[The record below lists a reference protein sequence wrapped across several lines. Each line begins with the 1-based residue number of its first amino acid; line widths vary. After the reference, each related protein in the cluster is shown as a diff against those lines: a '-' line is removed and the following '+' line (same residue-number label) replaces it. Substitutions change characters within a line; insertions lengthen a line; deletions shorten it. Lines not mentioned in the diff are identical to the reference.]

1 MYKSI
6 LIVIL
11 SFLAAT
17 NVAAQDA
24 FAFFE
29 GSQKTYQVNNHAGST
44 YNWAVYTQLKPLLAA
59 NASATTIT
67 GNGNSQITIQWNQA
81 GDYYLLVTETDAT
94 GCTNLKAIRITVLPN
109 NSKVLFTSITSSACF
124 QASNDFTIPVQ
135 FQDGSDVPL
144 SATHFPVQVS
154 FQINGVNQPTQTIT
168 FANQVLAISGSA
180 FTANPNSD
188 TPVTITITGA
198 TDIDNLN
205 LQPETTSGQNIHTRT
220 IFRQLT
226 TPTVAALTTN
236 DTTPAILGTAT
247 VGTNETFTV
256 SVNGFTYLPG
266 DGNLILSGTN
276 WTLQIPAARALPEGT
291 FEVLASVANAE
302 CNLPDAITN
311 EIIVD
316 TTNPSPLPTVTA
328 QTTASA
334 TPVIIGTATLAS
346 GEILTVTVNGVIYT
360 VGDGHLSISGTA
372 WSLQIPEQ
380 NKLTAGVYHVIAKVT
395 DAAGNSSTDATTNEL
410 TIGASVITD
419 RLATNDVNVTF
430 KNISVSGNVLIN
442 DAGFYGFNPTV
453 GILPDLMPVNGQLSM
468 APDGQYTYT
477 PNNGF
482 TGIDNFYYSVC
493 TLEDPTDCDT
503 VKVTIRVLEDNL
515 ALIGPVAMND
525 EVQAAVNTTV
535 SGNVLANDLFPSG
548 DQLVL
553 NPILNREP
561 QHGKVV
567 LERDGRFTYTP
578 EAGFTG
584 QDNFIYEICGSIL
597 GLCETARVTITVS
610 GDLTEVRLFAADD
623 VYFANGKAI
632 NGNLLAN
639 DQYPATNN
647 LSITRTPVVLPT
659 NGSVVINA
667 NGTFTYTPTSGFMGT
682 DRFVYEVCDAQLKDC
697 DKATVHVLVKENPA
711 QFADLSI
718 VKSGPASA
726 APGDLINYQLTV
738 TNLGTAVAEKVQIND
753 YLPTALLNPM
763 FRIEGVTTLRD
774 WSGYY
779 PVDLLEVNKPFTLF
793 IQGTV
798 SSSAPDTLKNLATVN
813 SSIWDP
819 SYANNQSIV
828 KTIIRRGPVARIQ
841 GAPFIAVGS
850 CNIAGTVLDASK
862 SGGEGL
868 SFSWSPSVYLDNATS
883 PTPRFTPG
891 QTTRYLL
898 TITNSKGL
906 TDTTSVLVSVM
917 PAPLAVTDKN
927 VFVDAPNTSILLNGA
942 RSTGVGLTY
951 LWLSK
956 EGIILSG
963 ETQPTA
969 MVSGLGMYYL
979 QVTDSLG
986 CIAKEPVNVGIYIQA
1001 INDTAST
1008 FINERVVINV
1018 VKNDIPRNAIN
1029 PSSISILTPPLHGFA
1044 TVSADSLIVYSPEE
1058 SYIGQ
1063 DEFVYQVCD
1072 YFQNCDN
1079 AKVLVFINDVPFFI
1093 PEAFSPN
1100 GDGINDKFEIK
1111 GLAKYN
1117 TVQIEIFNR
1126 WGNIV
1131 YQSNNY
1137 GSKAGQSGFWDGTAT
1152 NGVRIGSGPVPSG
1165 TYYYILTLNGKE
1177 KISKSIYLDR

>member
-1 MYKSI
+1 MKRITSI
-6 LIVIL
+6 LFLLFLIAGAINTYGQAPVYAGQPVSL
-11 SFLAAT
+11 SVT
-17 NVAAQDA
+17 NHV
-24 FAFFE
+24 
-29 GSQKTYQVNNHAGST
+29 GNTYQWGLYLDDQAIV
-44 YNWAVYTQLKPLLAA
+44 AA
-59 NASATTIT
+59 NAADFTVSAS
-67 GNGNSQITIQWNQA
+67 GNTANYNISVA
-81 GDYYLLVTETDAT
+81 GTYYAIVMETDALGCST
-94 GCTNLKAIRITVLPN
+94 GRSLQIIVLPN
-109 NSKVLFTSITSSACF
+109 TSKVSFTNTTSSACF

-135 FQDGSDVPL
+135 FQDESDVPL
-144 SATHFPVQVS
+144 SATHFPIQVS
-154 FQINGVNQPTQTIT
+154 FQINGVNQPAQTIT

-180 FTANPNSD
+180 FTVHPNSD
-188 TPVTITITGA
+188 APVTITITGA

-205 LQPETTSGQNIHTRT
+205 LQPETTSEQNIHKRT
-220 IFRQLT
+220 IFRNLT
-226 TPTVAALTTN
+226 APTVAGITTN
-236 DTTPAILGTAT
+236 DTTPILSGTAN

-291 FEVLASVANAE
+291 FEILAIVANAE
-302 CNLPDAITN
+302 CNLPDATTN
-311 EIIVD
+311 ELIID

-334 TPVIIGTATLAS
+334 TPLIKGTATLAS

-380 NKLTAGVYHVIAKVT
+380 NKLTEGIYQVIAKVT
-395 DAAGNSSTDATTNEL
+395 DAAGNSSNDATTNEL
-410 TIGASVITD
+410 TIGAIPITD
-419 RLATNDVNVTF
+419 RLATNDVNITF
-430 KNISVSGNVLIN
+430 KNKPVSGNVLVN

-453 GILPDLMPVNGQLSM
+453 GTIPELMPLNGLLSM
-468 APDGQYTYT
+468 SPDGQYTYT

-482 TGIDNFYYSVC
+482 TGADNFYYSVC

-515 ALIGPVAMND
+515 ALIGPVAIND
-525 EVQAAVNTTV
+525 EVQTPVNTTV

-553 NPILNREP
+553 NPILSRQP

-578 EAGFTG
+578 EIGFTG
-584 QDNFIYEICGSIL
+584 QDNFIYEICGNIL

-610 GDLTEVRLFAADD
+610 ADLTEVRLFASDD

-632 NGNLLAN
+632 TGNLLAN
-639 DQYPATNN
+639 DQYPATSN
-647 LSITRTPVVLPT
+647 LSVTRIPVVPPA
-659 NGSVVINA
+659 NGTVAINA
-667 NGTFTYTPTSGFMGT
+667 NGTFVYTPTSGFEGT
-682 DRFVYEVCDAQLKDC
+682 DLFVYEVCEPQLKDC
-697 DKATVHVLVKENPA
+697 DLATVHILVKENPK

-718 VKSGPASA
+718 VKSGPANA

-753 YLPTALLNPM
+753 YLPTALLNPK
-763 FRIEGVTTLRD
+763 FRLEEVTTLKD

-779 PVDLLEVNKPFTLF
+779 PLDLLEVNKPFTLF

-798 SSSAPDTLKNLATVN
+798 SPSAPDTLKNLATVN
-813 SSIWDP
+813 SSTWDP

-841 GAPFIAVGS
+841 GAPLITVGS
-850 CNIAGTVLDASK
+850 CEIAGTVLDASK
-862 SGGEGL
+862 SGGDGL
-868 SFSWSPSVYLDNATS
+868 SFSWSPSAYLDNITS
-883 PTPRFTPG
+883 PTPKFTPG

-898 TITNSKGL
+898 TITDSKGL
-906 TDTTSVLVSVM
+906 TDTTSVLVSVL

-927 VFVDAPNTSILLNGA
+927 VFVDAPNASILLNGA
-942 RSTGVGLTY
+942 KSTGVGLTY

-969 MVSGLGMYYL
+969 MVSGLGTYYL
-979 QVTDSLG
+979 QVTDSKG
-986 CIAKEPVNVGIYIQA
+986 CLSKDSVNVGIYIQA
-1001 INDTAST
+1001 INDTAIT
-1008 FINERVVINV
+1008 IINDRVVINV
-1018 VKNDIPRNAIN
+1018 LKNDIPRNAIN

-1044 TVSADSLIVYSPEE
+1044 TVSADSMIIYSPEQ

-1137 GSKAGQSGFWDGTAT
+1137 GNKAGQSGFWDGTAT

>member
-1 MYKSI
+1 MNEGMDKSGERNE
-6 LIVIL
+6 
-11 SFLAAT
+11 S
-17 NVAAQDA
+17 
-24 FAFFE
+24 
-29 GSQKTYQVNNHAGST
+29 
-44 YNWAVYTQLKPLLAA
+44 
-59 NASATTIT
+59 
-67 GNGNSQITIQWNQA
+67 
-81 GDYYLLVTETDAT
+81 
-94 GCTNLKAIRITVLPN
+94 
-109 NSKVLFTSITSSACF
+109 
-124 QASNDFTIPVQ
+124 
-135 FQDGSDVPL
+135 
-144 SATHFPVQVS
+144 
-154 FQINGVNQPTQTIT
+154 
-168 FANQVLAISGSA
+168 
-180 FTANPNSD
+180 
-188 TPVTITITGA
+188 
-198 TDIDNLN
+198 
-205 LQPETTSGQNIHTRT
+205 
-220 IFRQLT
+220 
-226 TPTVAALTTN
+226 N
-236 DTTPAILGTAT
+236 DTTPVITGTAT
-247 VGTNETFTV
+247 VGIVEVLTV
-256 SVNGFTYLPG
+256 TVNGVTYTAG
-266 DGNLILSGTN
+266 DGKLTLTGTN
-276 WTLQIPAARALPEGT
+276 WTLQIPAGSELLEGT
-291 FEVLASVANAE
+291 YPVTATITDLSGNASTDVT
-302 CNLPDAITN
+302 TN
-311 EIIVD
+311 ELIID
-316 TTNPSPLPTVTA
+316 TTAVVVPTVVS
-328 QTTASA
+328 QVSNDTTP
-334 TPVIIGTATLAS
+334 TITGTATVGA
-346 GEILTVTVNGVIYT
+346 GEVLTVIVNGVTYT
-360 VGDGHLSISGTA
+360 SGDGYLSISGTA

-380 NKLTAGVYHVIAKVT
+380 NKLTEGIYQVLAIVT
-395 DAAGNSSTDATTNEL
+395 DAAGNSSTDASANEL
-410 TIGASVITD
+410 TIGASPITD

-430 KNISVSGNVLIN
+430 INKAVSGNMLIN

-453 GILPDLMPVNGQLSM
+453 GSITELMPVHGQLSM

-477 PNNGF
+477 PDNGF
-482 TGIDNFYYSVC
+482 TGLDNFYYSVC

-503 VKVTIRVLEDNL
+503 VNVAIRVLEDNL

-525 EVQAAVNTTV
+525 EMQAAVNSTV
-535 SGNVLANDLFPSG
+535 YGNVLANDLFPSG

-553 NPILNREP
+553 NPVLSAEP
-561 QHGKVV
+561 KHGKVV

-578 EAGFTG
+578 ENGFTG
-584 QDNFIYEICGSIL
+584 QDNFIYEICGSVL
-597 GLCETARVTITVS
+597 SLCETARVTITVS

-639 DQYPATNN
+639 DQYPATSN
-647 LSITRTPVVLPT
+647 LSVTRTPVVRPA

-667 NGTFTYTPTSGFMGT
+667 NGTFVYTPTSGFMGT
-682 DRFVYEVCDAQLKDC
+682 DHFVYEICDVQLKDC
-697 DKATVHVLVKENPA
+697 DLATVHILVKENPV

-753 YLPTALLNPM
+753 YLPTALLNPK
-763 FRIEGVTTLRD
+763 FRLEGVTSLKD

-779 PVDLLEVNKPFTLF
+779 PLDLLDVNKPFTIF

-798 SSSAPDTLKNLATVN
+798 SSSAPDTLENLATVN
-813 SSIWDP
+813 SSTWDP
-819 SYANNQSIV
+819 SHANNQSIV
-828 KTIIRRGPVARIQ
+828 KTIIRRRPVARIQ
-841 GAPFIAVGS
+841 NAPLIAVGS

-862 SGGEGL
+862 SGGDGL
-868 SFSWSPSVYLDNATS
+868 SFSWSPSVYLDDATS

-898 TITNSKGL
+898 TITDSKGL
-906 TDTTSVLVSVM
+906 KDTTSVLVSVM

-927 VFVDAPNTSILLNGA
+927 VFVDAPNASILLNGA
-942 RSTGVGLTY
+942 KSTGVGLTY

-979 QVTDSLG
+979 QVTDALG
-986 CIAKEPVNVGIYIQA
+986 CIAKDSVNVGIYIHA

-1008 FINERVVINV
+1008 FINERVIINV
-1018 VKNDIPRNAIN
+1018 LKNDIPRNAIN
-1029 PSSISILTPPLHGFA
+1029 PWSISILTPPLQGFA

-1063 DEFVYQVCD
+1063 DEFIYQVCD

-1079 AKVLVFINDVPFFI
+1079 AKVLVFINDAPFFI

-1100 GDGINDKFEIK
+1100 SDGINDKFEIK

-1137 GSKAGQSGFWDGTAT
+1137 GNKIGQSGFWDGTAT

>member
-1 MYKSI
+1 
-6 LIVIL
+6 V
-11 SFLAAT
+11 
-17 NVAAQDA
+17 
-24 FAFFE
+24 
-29 GSQKTYQVNNHAGST
+29 
-44 YNWAVYTQLKPLLAA
+44 
-59 NASATTIT
+59 
-67 GNGNSQITIQWNQA
+67 
-81 GDYYLLVTETDAT
+81 
-94 GCTNLKAIRITVLPN
+94 
-109 NSKVLFTSITSSACF
+109 
-124 QASNDFTIPVQ
+124 
-135 FQDGSDVPL
+135 
-144 SATHFPVQVS
+144 
-154 FQINGVNQPTQTIT
+154 
-168 FANQVLAISGSA
+168 
-180 FTANPNSD
+180 
-188 TPVTITITGA
+188 
-198 TDIDNLN
+198 
-205 LQPETTSGQNIHTRT
+205 
-220 IFRQLT
+220 
-226 TPTVAALTTN
+226 
-236 DTTPAILGTAT
+236 
-247 VGTNETFTV
+247 
-256 SVNGFTYLPG
+256 
-266 DGNLILSGTN
+266 
-276 WTLQIPAARALPEGT
+276 
-291 FEVLASVANAE
+291 
-302 CNLPDAITN
+302 
-311 EIIVD
+311 
-316 TTNPSPLPTVTA
+316 
-328 QTTASA
+328 
-334 TPVIIGTATLAS
+334 
-346 GEILTVTVNGVIYT
+346 
-360 VGDGHLSISGTA
+360 
-372 WSLQIPEQ
+372 
-380 NKLTAGVYHVIAKVT
+380 GVYQVIAKVT

-410 TIGASVITD
+410 TIGASTITD
-419 RLATNDVNVTF
+419 RLATNDVNITF
-430 KNISVSGNVLIN
+430 KNRAVSGNVLIN

-453 GILPDLMPVNGQLSM
+453 GTIAEAMPVNGLLSM
-468 APDGQYTYT
+468 SPDGQYTYT

-482 TGIDNFYYSVC
+482 TGADNFYYSVC

-525 EVQAAVNTTV
+525 EVQAPVNTTV

-553 NPILNREP
+553 NPILSRQP

-578 EAGFTG
+578 EIGFTG

-610 GDLTEVRLFAADD
+610 ADLTEVRLFASDD

-632 NGNLLAN
+632 TGNLLAN
-639 DQYPATNN
+639 DQYPAAAN
-647 LSITRTPVVLPT
+647 LSLTRTPVVRPT
-659 NGSVVINA
+659 NGAVVINA
-667 NGTFTYTPTSGFMGT
+667 NGTFVYTPTAGFEGT
-682 DRFVYEVCDAQLKDC
+682 DHFVYELCEPQLKDC
-697 DKATVHVLVKENPA
+697 DLATVHILVKENPK

-718 VKSGPASA
+718 VKSGPANA
-726 APGDLINYQLTV
+726 IPGDLINYQLTV

-753 YLPTALLNPM
+753 YLPTALLNPK
-763 FRIEGVTTLRD
+763 FRLEEVTNLKD

-779 PVDLLEVNKPFTLF
+779 PLDLLEVNKPFTLF

-798 SSSAPDTLKNLATVN
+798 SSSAPDTLKNLATVI
-813 SSIWDP
+813 SSTWDP

-841 GAPFIAVGS
+841 GAPLITVGS
-850 CNIAGTVLDASK
+850 CEIAGTVLDASK
-862 SGGEGL
+862 SGGDGL
-868 SFSWSPSVYLDNATS
+868 SFSWSPSAYLDNATS
-883 PTPRFTPG
+883 PKPRFTPG
-891 QTTRYLL
+891 KSTRYLL
-898 TITNSKGL
+898 TITDSKGL
-906 TDTTSVLVSVM
+906 KDTTSVLVSVL

-927 VFVDAPNTSILLNGA
+927 VFVDAPNSSILLNGA
-942 RSTGVGLTY
+942 KSTGVGLTY

-969 MVSGLGMYYL
+969 MVSGLGTYYL
-979 QVTDSLG
+979 QVTDSKG
-986 CIAKEPVNVGIYIQA
+986 CLSKDSVNVGIYIQA
-1001 INDTAST
+1001 INDTAIT
-1008 FINERVVINV
+1008 IINERVVINV
-1018 VKNDIPRNAIN
+1018 LRNDIPRNAIN

-1044 TVSADSLIVYSPEE
+1044 TVSADSMIIYSPEQ

-1137 GSKAGQSGFWDGTAT
+1137 GNKAGQSGFWDGTAT

>member
-1 MYKSI
+1 MKKITFI
-6 LIVIL
+6 LFLLFLIAVAINSFGQSTVTTGESFSLSVTNHVGNAYQWGLYLDDQAIV
-11 SFLAAT
+11 
-17 NVAAQDA
+17 
-24 FAFFE
+24 
-29 GSQKTYQVNNHAGST
+29 
-44 YNWAVYTQLKPLLAA
+44 AA
-59 NASATTIT
+59 NAANYTVSAS
-67 GNGNSQITIQWNQA
+67 GNTANFNISVA
-81 GDYYLLVTETDAT
+81 GTYYAIVMETDGLGCST
-94 GCTNLKAIRITVLPN
+94 GRSLQITVLPN
-109 NSKVLFTSITSSACF
+109 NSKVLYTSITSSACF

-135 FQDGSDVPL
+135 FQDGSDLPL
-144 SATHFPVQVS
+144 SAAHFPIVVS
-154 FQINGVNQPTQTIT
+154 FQLNGVNQPTQTIT

-180 FTANPNSD
+180 FTANHNSD

-226 TPTVAALTTN
+226 APTVTALTTN
-236 DTTPAILGTAT
+236 DTTPAISGTAT
-247 VGTNETFTV
+247 LGINETFTV

-266 DGNLILSGTN
+266 EGNLILSGTN

-291 FEVLASVANAE
+291 FEILATVANAK
-302 CNLPDAITN
+302 CNLPDATTN
-311 EIIVD
+311 ELVID
-316 TTNPSPLPTVTA
+316 TTNPTPLPSVVA

-334 TPVIIGTATLAS
+334 TPLITGTATLAS
-346 GEILTVTVNGVIYT
+346 GEILTVTVNGVIYS
-360 VGDGHLSISGTA
+360 VGDGHLSISGTV
-372 WSLQIPEQ
+372 WSLQIPIA
-380 NKLTAGVYHVIAKVT
+380 NKLTVGVYPVIATVT
-395 DAAGNSSTDATTNEL
+395 DAAGNSSNDATTNEL
-410 TIGASVITD
+410 TIGASLITD

-430 KNISVSGNVLIN
+430 KNRTVSGNVLIN

-453 GILPDLMPVNGQLSM
+453 GTIPELMPVHGQLSM
-468 APDGQYTYT
+468 ASDGQYTYT
-477 PNNGF
+477 PDNGF
-482 TGIDNFYYSVC
+482 TGLDNFYYSVC

-503 VKVTIRVLEDNL
+503 VNVTIRVLEDNL

-525 EVQAAVNTTV
+525 EVQAPVNTTV

-553 NPILNREP
+553 NPLLSREP
-561 QHGKVV
+561 KHGKVV

-578 EAGFTG
+578 ETGFTG

-610 GDLTEVRLFAADD
+610 GDLTEVRLFDADD

-632 NGNLLAN
+632 NGNLIAN
-639 DQYPATNN
+639 DQYPATSN
-647 LSITRTPVVLPT
+647 LSVTRTPVVRPS
-659 NGSVVINA
+659 NGTVVINT
-667 NGTFTYTPTSGFMGT
+667 NGTFVYTPTSGFIGT
-682 DRFVYEVCDAQLKDC
+682 DHFVYELCEPQLKDC
-697 DKATVHVLVKENPA
+697 DLATVHILVKENPA

-718 VKSGPASA
+718 VKSGPVSA

-738 TNLGTAVAEKVQIND
+738 TNLGNAVAEKVQIND
-753 YLPTALLNPM
+753 YLPTALLNPK
-763 FRIEGVTTLRD
+763 FRLEGVTTLKD

-779 PVDLLEVNKPFTLF
+779 PLDLLEVNKPFTLF

-798 SSSAPDTLKNLATVN
+798 SPGAPDTLKNLATVN
-813 SSIWDP
+813 SSTWDP
-819 SYANNQSIV
+819 SYANNQWIV

-841 GAPFIAVGS
+841 GVPLIAVGS

-862 SGGEGL
+862 SGGDGL

-898 TITNSKGL
+898 TITDSKGL
-906 TDTTSVLVSVM
+906 KDTTSVLVSVM
-917 PAPLAVTDKN
+917 PAPLAITDKN

-942 RSTGVGLTY
+942 KSTGVGLTY

-979 QVTDSLG
+979 QVTDALG
-986 CIAKEPVNVGIYIQA
+986 CIAKDSVNVGIYIQA

-1008 FINERVVINV
+1008 IVNERVIINV
-1018 VKNDIPRNAIN
+1018 LRNDIPRNAIN
-1029 PSSISILTPPLHGFA
+1029 PSSISIVTPPLHGLA
-1044 TVSADSLIVYSPEE
+1044 MVSADSLIIYAPEE

-1063 DEFVYQVCD
+1063 DEFIYQVCD

-1079 AKVLVFINDVPFFI
+1079 AKVLVFINDIPFFI

-1111 GLAKYN
+1111 GLEKYN

-1137 GSKAGQSGFWDGTAT
+1137 GNKIGQSGFWDGTVT
-1152 NGVRIGSGPVPSG
+1152 NGMRIGSGPVPSG

-1177 KISKSIYLDR
+1177 KISKSFYLDR

>member
-1 MYKSI
+1 MLKRFRQI
-6 LIVIL
+6 L
-11 SFLAAT
+11 
-17 NVAAQDA
+17 
-24 FAFFE
+24 
-29 GSQKTYQVNNHAGST
+29 
-44 YNWAVYTQLKPLLAA
+44 LLAILLTVA
-59 NASATTIT
+59 FQALAQNAMPDKVCVGTTRHYRVT
-67 GNGNSQITIQWNQA
+67 GTPGSVFTWKIDGVIQSSTSNVLEMTWTTTGTFTVEVQEHNLNNCNSDIKS
-81 GDYYLLVTETDAT
+81 GVVTVV
-94 GCTNLKAIRITVLPN
+94 NVPTVL
-109 NSKVLFTSITSSACF
+109 S
-124 QASNDFTIPVQ
+124 Q
-135 FQDGSDVPL
+135 
-144 SATHFPVQVS
+144 
-154 FQINGVNQPTQTIT
+154 
-168 FANQVLAISGSA
+168 
-180 FTANPNSD
+180 
-188 TPVTITITGA
+188 
-198 TDIDNLN
+198 
-205 LQPETTSGQNIHTRT
+205 
-220 IFRQLT
+220 
-226 TPTVAALTTN
+226 TTN
-236 DTTPAILGTAT
+236 DTTPLITGTAT
-247 VGTNETFTV
+247 VAAGETFMITVDGLIYTAGDGKLTLTGTNWSLQIPAGNEILDGTYPVTALVTDGSGTLCPDNTINELIIDTTAPVIPTVVSQTTKDTSPLITGTATVAPDETLTV
-256 SVNGFTYLPG
+256 TVNGITYTPG
-266 DGNLILSGTN
+266 DGQLTLTGTN
-276 WTLQIPAARALPEGT
+276 WTLQVPASNTLTEGIY
-291 FEVLASVANAE
+291 EVIATVT
-302 CNLPDAITN
+302 DAAGNSTSDATTN
-311 EIIVD
+311 ELIID

-328 QTTASA
+328 QTTAST
-334 TPVIIGTATLAS
+334 TPLIKGTATLAS
-346 GEILTVTVNGVIYT
+346 GEILTITINGVTYT
-360 VGDGHLSISGTA
+360 AGDGHLSISGTA
-372 WSLQIPEQ
+372 WSVQIPAQ
-380 NKLTAGVYHVIAKVT
+380 NKLTEGVYQMIAKVT

-410 TIGASVITD
+410 TISTSPITD

-430 KNISVSGNVLIN
+430 KNNAVSGNVLTN
-442 DAGFYGFNPTV
+442 DAGFYGFKPTA
-453 GILPDLMPVNGQLSM
+453 GTIPELMPVNGTLSLS
-468 APDGQYTYT
+468 PDGQYTYT

-482 TGIDNFYYSVC
+482 TGADNFYYSVC

-503 VKVTIRVLEDNL
+503 MKVTIRVLEDNL

-525 EVQAAVNTTV
+525 EMQTAVNTTV

-553 NPILNREP
+553 NPVLSAEP
-561 QHGKVV
+561 KHGKVV

-578 EAGFTG
+578 ETGFTG

-623 VYFANGKAI
+623 VYFSNGKAI
-632 NGNLLAN
+632 NGNLIAN
-639 DQYPATNN
+639 DQYPAASN
-647 LSITRTPVVLPT
+647 LNVTRTPVVRPT
-659 NGSVVINA
+659 NGTVAINA
-667 NGTFTYTPTSGFMGT
+667 NGTFVYTPTSGFMGT
-682 DRFVYEVCDAQLKDC
+682 DQFVYEICDAQLKDC
-697 DKATVHVLVKENPA
+697 DMATVHILVKENPA

-738 TNLGTAVAEKVQIND
+738 TNLGNAVAEKVQIND
-753 YLPTALLNPM
+753 YLPTALLNPK
-763 FRIEGVTTLRD
+763 FRLEGVTSLKD

-779 PVDLLEVNKPFTLF
+779 PLDLLEVNKPFTLF

-813 SSIWDP
+813 SSTWDP
-819 SYANNQSIV
+819 SHANNQSIV

-841 GAPFIAVGS
+841 GAPLIAVGS

-891 QTTRYLL
+891 QTPRYLL
-898 TITNSKGL
+898 TITDSKGL
-906 TDTTSVLVSVM
+906 KDTTSVLVSVM

-927 VFVDAPNTSILLNGA
+927 VFVDAPNASILLNGA
-942 RSTGVGLTY
+942 KSTGVGLTY

-979 QVTDSLG
+979 QVTDAKG
-986 CIAKEPVNVGIYIQA
+986 CLSKDSVNVGIYIQA

-1018 VKNDIPRNAIN
+1018 LKNDIPRNGIN
-1029 PSSISILTPPLHGFA
+1029 SSSISILTPPLHGFA
-1044 TVSADSLIVYSPEE
+1044 TVSADSLIIYAPEE

-1063 DEFVYQVCD
+1063 DEFIYQVCD

-1137 GSKAGQSGFWDGTAT
+1137 GNKIGQSGFWDGTAT